1 MRIAHVSD
9 THLGYMQYHLRER
22 KEDFFKAFERVI
34 DRVIEEGVDLLVHSG
49 DLFESYHP
57 DVESL
62 SFAISQ
68 FTRLKE
74 AGIDVIAITGNHD
87 RALRKGTEPPHK
99 ILYQL
104 GLLKLLDPFGEL
116 EVKGVYFA
124 GLRYLPKRFLEL
136 FREKYFSRFEER
148 AERSGASVFI
158 LHQAVDPFISY
169 AGYHPDA
176 YEILA
181 SQLPKG
187 FTYYA
192 AGHIHLFRK
201 EELHGG
207 LFSYAGSTEFR
218 SSAEA
223 ESGRRGFNIFNVES
237 GKFERVEIE
246 GLRPFLVLKTD
257 GERAFDEFRELL
269 EKVKSLSP
277 PPVVSIVYE
286 DRGEGIEKF
295 SELLKEIEER
305 ALYVRLVKRSSAA
318 DDDTTGPGGDEGI
331 NYPELIKEFCE
342 NNRFPEKVGSLAVEI
357 TSHSADDVDGIVRD
371 YLKREMGELFSL
383 IEKFGV

>member
-22 KEDFFKAFERVI
+22 KEDFFRAFERVVE
-34 DRVIEEGVDLLVHSG
+34 RVVEEGVDLLVHSG

-68 FTRLKE
+68 FKRLKE
-74 AGIDVIAITGNHD
+74 AGVEVVAITGNHD

-99 ILYQL
+99 ILSQL
-104 GLLKLLDPFGEL
+104 GLIKLLDPFGEL
-116 EVKGVYFA
+116 EVDGVYFA
-124 GLRYLPKRFLEL
+124 GLRYFPKRFLEL
-136 FREKYFSRFEER
+136 FREKYFSHFEER
-148 AERSGASVFI
+148 AKKSGASVLI

-181 SQLPKG
+181 SQLPGG

-192 AGHIHLFRK
+192 AGHIHLYRK

-207 LFSYAGSTEFR
+207 LFSYSGSTEFR

-223 ESGRRGFNIFNVES
+223 ESGRRGFNIFNLES
-237 GKFERVEIE
+237 REFERVEIE

-257 GERAFDEFRELL
+257 GERAFEELRELL
-269 EKVKSLSP
+269 EKVKSQP
-277 PPVVSIVYE
+277 VPPVVSVIYKE
-286 DRGEGIEKF
+286 QGESIEKF
-295 SELLKEIEER
+295 SGLLKEIEER
-305 ALYVRLVKRSSAA
+305 ALYLRLIKRSPA
-318 DDDTTGPGGDEGI
+318 DEEDDGSSTTEERLD
-331 NYPELIKEFCE
+331 YSVLIREFCQK
-342 NNRFPEKVGSLAVEI
+342 NGFPEKVSSLVVEI
-357 TSHSADDVDGIVRD
+357 TGHGADDVEEIVRD
-371 YLKREMGELFSL
+371 YLKKEMGELFSL